1 MGQAFCRTGGMR
13 VRPLVSPSQ
22 PPPSRPPNLAA
33 SVQVPFPPHT
43 QGQDSPSVGVAVVVV
58 HGCWM
63 SRPHHARDAYGA
75 PPPQEWGLQEEI
87 RDGDAQ
93 DGIAARWNLAA
104 FLFRCIA
111 SRPCGGG
118 GGGASAEAAV
128 RRRREPE
135 WTKAAAAVG
144 LTPNGKAFVSVNLQP
159 RRCARPSK
167 GAWPFYMS
175 PWARAGRS
183 FQMQAQRHDKTE
195 VKPMLG

>member
-118 GGGASAEAAV
+118 GGGIRGGRRSPATRTGVDEGRRGSWPNTQRQSLRLGKSPAS
-128 RRRREPE
+128 
-135 WTKAAAAVG
+135 
-144 LTPNGKAFVSVNLQP
+144 
-159 RRCARPSK
+159 
-167 GAWPFYMS
+167 
-175 PWARAGRS
+175 
-183 FQMQAQRHDKTE
+183 
-195 VKPMLG
+195 PMR